1 MWVAQ
6 NTLYLPKLEFKW
18 FKNTI
23 WHMISQ
29 LVILLVA
36 LRLEGLPLRIFKGDI
51 GNPGRGLNIQYLY
64 YMYVINYVDLP
75 IVSGSFNGSADC

>member
-1 MWVAQ
+1 
-6 NTLYLPKLEFKW
+6 
-18 FKNTI
+18 
-23 WHMISQ
+23 MISQ

-64 YMYVINYVDLP
+64 YMYVINYVDPP
-75 IVSGSFNGSADC
+75 IVSGCFNASADCKQKLHVTIHFLSELSFLDLTSVT